1 MSQSSGRPAPAS
13 DETVT
18 SRDQLVRYLES
29 GAKPS
34 SAWRIGTEHEK
45 FGFEVDTLRPL
56 AFEGERGIEAVL
68 RGLTRFGWQPMEE
81 GGRVVGLKMGKGSV
95 TLEPGGQVELSGEPL
110 DSLHDTCC
118 EVNEHLKEVKEV
130 ADPLGVAFLGVGFQ
144 PKWRLADI
152 PQMPKKRYRIMTRY
166 MPTRGGHALEMM
178 YRTATV
184 QANLDF
190 DSEADMIRKFR
201 VGLALQPVATA
212 LFANS
217 PFTEGRPNGYLSYR
231 SSVWMDTD
239 PDRCG
244 DLPFVFESGMGFE
257 RYVDYALDVPML
269 LVVRDGVAVDAAG
282 QSFRDFMAG
291 RLPALPGEYPTLDDW
306 ETHLTTLFPEVRL
319 KHFLEMRGAD
329 GGPWGRLCA
338 LPALWK
344 GLLYDTTAL
353 DAAWDLVK
361 EWTAEERWR
370 LRAEVPH
377 KALNAEIRGRS
388 VRDIAREVLNIAE
401 AGLRRIDRRNDS
413 GQDER
418 VFLADLFEVVDNG
431 RTPAELLLDEF
442 HNDWHGD
449 IDPIFREHA
458 Y

>member
-1 MSQSSGRPAPAS
+1 MTSQPSAS
-13 DETVT
+13 PDLGEVVT
-18 SRDQLVRYLES
+18 HRDQLVRYLEAGS
-29 GAKPS
+29 KPRDD
-34 SAWRIGTEHEK
+34 WRIGTEHEK
-45 FGFEVDTLRPL
+45 FGFCTDTLRPL
-56 AFEGERGIEAVL
+56 PFDGERSIERVL
-68 RGLTRFGWQPMEE
+68 KGLVQFGWTPMEE
-81 GGRVVGLKMGKGSV
+81 DGRTIGLKMNKGSV

-110 DSLHDTCC
+110 DSLHDTCK

-144 PKWRLADI
+144 PKWALADI
-152 PQMPKKRYRIMTRY
+152 PRMPKERYRIMTEY
-166 MPTRGGHALEMM
+166 MPPRGKHALEMM

-190 DSEADMIRKFR
+190 GSEADMIKKFR
-201 VGLALQPVATA
+201 VGLALQPIATA

-231 SSVWMDTD
+231 SYVWMHTD

-269 LVVRDGVAVDAAG
+269 LVVRNGHAIDAAG
-282 QSFRDFMAG
+282 ASFRDFLHG
-291 RLPALPGEYPTLDDW
+291 RLPTLPGERPTLGDW

-329 GGPWGRLCA
+329 GGPWSRLCA

-361 EWTAEERWR
+361 DWSAEQRWD
-370 LRAEVPH
+370 LRASVPER
-377 KALNAEIRGRS
+377 ALAAEIGGRT
-388 VRDIAREVLNIAE
+388 VHELAREVLAIAE
-401 AGLRRIDRRNDS
+401 DGLRRIDRRNAS
-413 GQDER
+413 NQDER
-418 VFLADLFEVVDNG
+418 IFLADLFEVVDAG
-431 RTPAELLLDEF
+431 RTPAEALLHEYETRWNRSVDPLF
-442 HNDWHGD
+442 H
-449 IDPIFREHA
+449 EHC

>member
-1 MSQSSGRPAPAS
+1 LAQPLDPA
-13 DETVT
+13 TVVT
-18 SRDQLVRYLES
+18 HRDQLVRYLEA
-29 GAKPS
+29 GEKPRED
-34 SAWRIGTEHEK
+34 WRIGTEHEK
-45 FGFEVDTLRPL
+45 FGFCTDSLRPL
-56 AFEGERGIEAVL
+56 PFDGERGIENVL
-68 RGLTRFGWQPMEE
+68 KGLTAYGWQPMEE
-81 GGRVVGLKMGKGSV
+81 NGRVIGLKMGKGSV

-110 DSLHDTCC
+110 DSLHDTCT

-130 ADPLGVAFLGVGFQ
+130 ADPLGVAFLGLGFQ
-144 PKWRLADI
+144 PKWALSDI
-152 PQMPKKRYRIMTRY
+152 PQMPKARYNIMTQY
-166 MPTRGGHALEMM
+166 MPTRGKHALEMM

-190 DSEADMIRKFR
+190 GSEADMVKKFR
-201 VGLALQPVATA
+201 VGLALQPIATA

-231 SSVWMDTD
+231 SYIWLHTD

-269 LVVRDGVAVDAAG
+269 LVMRDGEPVDASG

-291 RLPALPGEYPTLDDW
+291 KLPALPGEYPTLDDF

-319 KHFLEMRGAD
+319 KQFLEMRGAD

-344 GLLYDTTAL
+344 GLLYDQTAL

-361 EWTAEERWR
+361 DWTADERLQLR
-370 LRAEVPH
+370 LDVPQH
-377 KALNAEIRGRS
+377 ALGARIRGRS
-388 VRDIAREVLNIAE
+388 VHELAREVLTIAE
-401 AGLRRIDRRNDS
+401 DGLRRLDRRNAAN
-413 GQDER
+413 QDER
-418 VFLADLFEVVDNG
+418 VFLADLFEVVDAG
-431 RTPAELLLDEF
+431 RTPAEVLLDEYD
-442 HNDWHGD
+442 NQWGRN

>member
-1 MSQSSGRPAPAS
+1 MAQPLDPA
-13 DETVT
+13 TVVT
-18 SRDQLVRYLES
+18 HRDQLVRYLEA
-29 GAKPS
+29 GEKPRED
-34 SAWRIGTEHEK
+34 WRIGTEHEK
-45 FGFEVDTLRPL
+45 FGFCTDSLRPL
-56 AFEGERGIEAVL
+56 PFDGERGIENVL
-68 RGLTRFGWQPMEE
+68 KGLTAYGWQPMEE
-81 GGRVVGLKMGKGSV
+81 NGRVIGLKMGKGSV

-110 DSLHDTCC
+110 DSLHDTCT

-130 ADPLGVAFLGVGFQ
+130 ADPLGVAFLGLGFQ
-144 PKWRLADI
+144 PKWALSDI
-152 PQMPKKRYRIMTRY
+152 PQMPKARYNIMTQY
-166 MPTRGGHALEMM
+166 MPTRGKHALEMM

-190 DSEADMIRKFR
+190 GSEADMVKKFR
-201 VGLALQPVATA
+201 VGLALQPIATA

-231 SSVWMDTD
+231 SYIWLHTD

-269 LVVRDGVAVDAAG
+269 LVMRDGEPVDASG

-291 RLPALPGEYPTLDDW
+291 KLPALPGEYPTLDDF

-319 KHFLEMRGAD
+319 KQFLEMRGAD

-344 GLLYDTTAL
+344 GLLYDQTAL

-361 EWTAEERWR
+361 DWTADERLQLR
-370 LRAEVPH
+370 LDVPQH
-377 KALNAEIRGRS
+377 ALGARIRGRS
-388 VRDIAREVLNIAE
+388 VHELAREVLTIAE
-401 AGLRRIDRRNDS
+401 DGLRRLDRRNAAN
-413 GQDER
+413 QDER
-418 VFLADLFEVVDNG
+418 VFLADLFEVVDAG
-431 RTPAELLLDEF
+431 RTPAEVLLDEYDNQWGG
-442 HNDWHGD
+442 H

>member
-1 MSQSSGRPAPAS
+1 MTSQPPQSPDPSEVVS
-13 DETVT
+13 H
-18 SRDQLVRYLES
+18 RDQLVRYLEAGS
-29 GAKPS
+29 KPRED
-34 SAWRIGTEHEK
+34 WRIGTEHEK
-45 FGFEVDTLRPL
+45 FGFCTDTLKPL
-56 AFEGERGIEAVL
+56 PFEGERGIESVL
-68 RGLTRFGWQPMEE
+68 KGLTRFGWAPMEE
-81 GGRVVGLKMGKGSV
+81 DGRIIGLKMNKGSV

-110 DSLHDTCC
+110 DSLHDTCR
-118 EVNEHLKEVKEV
+118 EVNEHLKEVKSV

-144 PKWRLADI
+144 PKWALADI
-152 PQMPKKRYRIMTRY
+152 PRMPKERYRIMTEY
-166 MPTRGGHALEMM
+166 MPTRGKHALEMM

-190 DSEADMIRKFR
+190 GSEADMVKKFR
-201 VGLALQPVATA
+201 VGLALQPIATA

-231 SSVWMDTD
+231 SFIWMHTD

-257 RYVDYALDVPML
+257 RYTDYALDVPML
-269 LVVRDGVAVDAAG
+269 LVVRNGQAMDAAG
-282 QSFRDFMAG
+282 ASFRDFLHG
-291 RLPALPGEYPTLDDW
+291 NLPALPGEHPTLGDW

-344 GLLYDTTAL
+344 GLLYDDTAL
-353 DAAWDLVK
+353 EAAWDLVK
-361 EWTAEERWR
+361 DWSAEQRWE
-370 LRAEVPH
+370 LRATVPEQ
-377 KALNAEIRGRS
+377 ALDAVVAGRP
-388 VRDIAREVLNIAE
+388 VRELAREVLAIAE
-401 AGLRRIDRRNDS
+401 DGLRRLDRQNAS

-418 VFLADLFEVVDNG
+418 IFLADLFEVIDAG
-431 RTPAELLLDEF
+431 RTPAEALLDEYANKWG
-442 HNDWHGD
+442 HD
-449 IDPIFREHA
+449 IDPIFREHC

>member
-1 MSQSSGRPAPAS
+1 MSHSSGPPAPAL
-13 DETVT
+13 DEIVT
-18 SRDQLVRYLES
+18 SRDQLVRYLEAGS
-29 GAKPS
+29 KPRTE
-34 SAWRIGTEHEK
+34 WRIGTEHEK
-45 FGFEVDTLRPL
+45 FAFEVDTLRPL
-56 AFEGERGIEAVL
+56 DFDGERGIEKVL
-68 RGLTRFGWQPMEE
+68 QGLTRFGWQPTEE
-81 GGRVVGLKMGKGSV
+81 DGRVIGLKLGKGSV

-110 DSLHDTCC
+110 DSLHDTCR

-130 ADPLGVAFLGVGFQ
+130 ADPLDVAFLGVGFQ
-144 PKWRLADI
+144 PKWALADI
-152 PQMPKKRYRIMTRY
+152 PRMPKKRYGIMTEY

-190 DSEADMIRKFR
+190 GSEADMVQKFR
-201 VGLALQPVATA
+201 VGLALQPIATA

-231 SSVWMDTD
+231 SQVWMDTD

-269 LVVRDGVAVDAAG
+269 LVLRNGEAVDAAG

-344 GLLYDTTAL
+344 GLLYDTAAQ
-353 DAAWDLVK
+353 DAAWDIAK
-361 EWTAEERWR
+361 DWTAEQRWR
-370 LRAEVPH
+370 LRAEVPE
-377 KALNAEIRGRS
+377 KALNAEIGGRT
-388 VRDIAREVLNIAE
+388 VREIAREVLKIAE
-401 AGLRRIDRRNDS
+401 DGLRRIDRRNAAN
-413 GQDER
+413 QDER
-418 VFLADLFEVVDNG
+418 VFLADLFEVVDQG
-431 RTPAELLLDEF
+431 RTPAELLLDEY
-442 HNDWHGD
+442 HNKWHGD
-449 IDPIFREHA
+449 IDPLFREHA